1 MTAGK
6 HRRYGRHVLRMER
19 VYVRRRRVA
28 ALILAMLAIMMGAG
42 IGKGVTGVIGVVNN
56 RNHVGT
62 VRLAESGNTTSRSQ
76 ERQSKQVEASGK
88 AETKTTPISNAMGGI
103 NAVDGSAAIATT
115 GFTLDDNSRA
125 ALDAQIANFTNS
137 GYTASFVLT
146 DLTTGRTLAYNADTP
161 IYSASA
167 IKAPFIM
174 SLAAT
179 GTIDLGKVQQAAD
192 EQSAEIKQ
200 NIDSTLTVS
209 DNTAYKWL
217 VDTFDVNAFNTW
229 SEQAGASARMTTG
242 HGYVTT
248 SARDMARLWTQG
260 YGFLFQHMNSGATDV
275 TDESLQWLSG
285 DMTDSL
291 NSNIHNALGG
301 TQTVYTKAG
310 WISGDGDLYALND
323 GGLVASPS
331 GPYVLTVLTNACDR
345 NDLLTSLIGTLDS
358 VHSSAMHS

>member
-1 MTAGK
+1 
-6 HRRYGRHVLRMER
+6 MER

-76 ERQSKQVEASGK
+76 ERRSKVETSEK
-88 AETKTTPISNAMGGI
+88 TKTKATPISNAMGGI

-167 IKAPFIM
+167 IKA
-174 SLAAT
+174 
-179 GTIDLGKVQQAAD
+179 
-192 EQSAEIKQ
+192 
-200 NIDSTLTVS
+200 
-209 DNTAYKWL
+209 
-217 VDTFDVNAFNTW
+217 
-229 SEQAGASARMTTG
+229 
-242 HGYVTT
+242 
-248 SARDMARLWTQG
+248 
-260 YGFLFQHMNSGATDV
+260 
-275 TDESLQWLSG
+275 
-285 DMTDSL
+285 
-291 NSNIHNALGG
+291 
-301 TQTVYTKAG
+301 
-310 WISGDGDLYALND
+310 
-323 GGLVASPS
+323 
-331 GPYVLTVLTNACDR
+331 
-345 NDLLTSLIGTLDS
+345 
-358 VHSSAMHS
+358 